1 MTQNHFSIIFLGFL
15 CLCIKLVSHTPFKP
29 HTFLPLS
36 STKAK
41 AASEEEEAVDKG
53 EGEEEQSWDLRGKIP
68 PWDGSEVSHLR
79 LRGSWDC
86 DSGGVHWIQRQF
98 QFYCL
103 SVPSETPRH
112 QQQVHLQLRR
122 PHLHLPSR

>member
-53 EGEEEQSWDLRGKIP
+53 EGEEEQS
-68 PWDGSEVSHLR
+68 
-79 LRGSWDC
+79 
-86 DSGGVHWIQRQF
+86 
-98 QFYCL
+98 
-103 SVPSETPRH
+103 
-112 QQQVHLQLRR
+112 
-122 PHLHLPSR
+122 